1 MTKETNL
8 AIYGGKPLR
17 SRPWPQW
24 PVVGKETERVL
35 IEVLNSGRWAVSG
48 PYTGQPSFE
57 RKFAESFATYCGV
70 PYCLPVCNGTA
81 GLDVA
86 LRALGVGYGQEV
98 LVPGLTWVACASAV
112 IRAGAIPLLVDIDTD
127 TLCMSLQAAR
137 QTAERAHRLGAILLV
152 YAFGAGADIDGFL
165 KLSQDTGIP
174 LIEDCSQA
182 HGTLIRGRQVGSYGH
197 IGVFSMQQT
206 KVLTCG
212 EGGAVITSDDKL
224 YDNLQQ
230 LRSDGRRYIES
241 PRVGDLEIE
250 EVGTVQGYNY
260 SLSEFGAAILY
271 ERLPHLYEQTQV
283 REKNAK
289 YLESLMQKRGLA
301 IPQQRGKDVDCRT
314 YYAYCARL
322 CPKAFKGLPASI
334 AAKAIAAELGLKV
347 GPIYKPINETLLYQP
362 LKSQNLPNDS
372 DWRKRL
378 DPCQYDLPNARAA
391 YASYVSLPHSALLG
405 NKHDMEDIVSA
416 FEKLRRE
423 LKTVLARE
431 RGSHT

>member
-1 MTKETNL
+1 
-8 AIYGGKPLR
+8 
-17 SRPWPQW
+17 
-24 PVVGKETERVL
+24 
-35 IEVLNSGRWAVSG
+35 
-48 PYTGQPSFE
+48 
-57 RKFAESFATYCGV
+57 
-70 PYCLPVCNGTA
+70 
-81 GLDVA
+81 
-86 LRALGVGYGQEV
+86 
-98 LVPGLTWVACASAV
+98 
-112 IRAGAIPLLVDIDTD
+112 
-127 TLCMSLQAAR
+127 
-137 QTAERAHRLGAILLV
+137 
-152 YAFGAGADIDGFL
+152 
-165 KLSQDTGIP
+165 
-174 LIEDCSQA
+174 
-182 HGTLIRGRQVGSYGH
+182 
-197 IGVFSMQQT
+197 MQQT

-347 GPIYKPINETLLYQP
+347 GPIYKPINETPLYQP

-431 RGSHT
+431 GGSHT